1 MMAYDKR
8 VMRVSEFL
16 RERCWGLTLERE
28 RKRKSARSRTIL
40 RKRRKRTAHE
50 KKKRNERGENEK
62 VKTSTF
68 MYLLWHARACSNFKS
83 SCSVVVGTSLLFA
96 AGR

>member
-1 MMAYDKR
+1 MLHVTQMMAYDKR

-28 RKRKSARSRTIL
+28 RKRKRESARSRTIL

-50 KKKRNERGENEK
+50 KKNETKEEK
-62 VKTSTF
+62 MK
-68 MYLLWHARACSNFKS
+68 K
-83 SCSVVVGTSLLFA
+83 
-96 AGR
+96 